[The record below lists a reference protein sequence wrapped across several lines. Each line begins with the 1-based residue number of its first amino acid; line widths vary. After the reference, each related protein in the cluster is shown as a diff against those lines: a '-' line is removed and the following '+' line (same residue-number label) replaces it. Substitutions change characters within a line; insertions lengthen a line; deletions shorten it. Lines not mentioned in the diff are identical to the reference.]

1 MSLELTISEAIKTAM
16 RAKDKVALDSLRAVK
31 AQILLLKTEA
41 LGKEVSPEQ
50 EIAIL
55 QRMVKQRKDSYDQFS
70 AQGRNDLAEV
80 EEAQMK
86 IIEQFLPKQLS
97 PEELEA
103 EMKAIIAETG
113 AESMKDL
120 GKVMGIASKN
130 LAGKSDGKSIS
141 EMAKKLLSLKKP
153 ENNFRASLCTYNM
166 NLLSF
171 IFEHS
176 ELSEMLF
183 KLLNFRSYNCTT
195 IRL

>member
-1 MSLELTISEAIKTAM
+1 MSLENTINEAIKTAM

-31 AQILLLKTEA
+31 SQIQLLKTET
-41 LGKEVSPEQ
+41 LGAEVSEEQ

-55 QRMVKQRKDSYDQFS
+55 QRMVKQRKDSYEQFS

-97 PEELEA
+97 AEELET
-103 EMKAIIAETG
+103 EMKKIIAEAG

-120 GKVMGIASKN
+120 GKVMGIASKS

-141 EMAKKLLSLKKP
+141 EMAKKLLS
-153 ENNFRASLCTYNM
+153 
-166 NLLSF
+166 
-171 IFEHS
+171 
-176 ELSEMLF
+176 
-183 KLLNFRSYNCTT
+183 
-195 IRL
+195 

>member
-1 MSLELTISEAIKTAM
+1 MSLENTVTEAIKTAM

-97 PEELEA
+97 AEELEA
-103 EMKAIIAETG
+103 EMKQIIAETG

-120 GKVMGIASKN
+120 GKVMGVASKN

-141 EMAKKLLSLKKP
+141 EMAKKLLS
-153 ENNFRASLCTYNM
+153 
-166 NLLSF
+166 
-171 IFEHS
+171 
-176 ELSEMLF
+176 
-183 KLLNFRSYNCTT
+183 
-195 IRL
+195 

>member
-1 MSLELTISEAIKTAM
+1 MSLENTITEAIKTAM

-80 EEAQMK
+80 EEAQIK

-97 PEELEA
+97 SEELEA

-113 AESMKDL
+113 AESVKDL

-141 EMAKKLLSLKKP
+141 EMAKKLLS
-153 ENNFRASLCTYNM
+153 
-166 NLLSF
+166 
-171 IFEHS
+171 
-176 ELSEMLF
+176 
-183 KLLNFRSYNCTT
+183 
-195 IRL
+195 